1 MSKSNFLALTIIIA
15 VYGSSHGDLSLRQM
29 VSGQMESIYFP
40 VKLKTFGA
48 RVYFKEL
55 TAGEHWIDG
64 YRVSTMFLNHPGQ
77 TLGFRLWCGDKSVA
91 FITDNELV
99 PFDIQKEQ
107 DTFFYEKLYA
117 FLDGVDILIHDT
129 CYSDKE
135 YKSKVGWGHP
145 PLSEV
150 CKLASR
156 VKAKKFFL
164 FHYDLDTTD
173 DMVDEMLKFSQDYF
187 QKNGNTVD
195 CQAGQE
201 GLELFL

>member
-1 MSKSNFLALTIIIA
+1 
-15 VYGSSHGDLSLRQM
+15 M